1 MRKHLCAINMSD
13 NQTDAWKDDK
23 EINFMKEEPILH
35 IEIFMVCIYIFYMKL
50 FNCIV
55 YCMAEQLFRCRTACC
70 IYNLGQKRKPCWQNT
85 AYHVW
90 CYNLLFISYWFL
102 SPRKYRELRLNLNH
116 YFLRLKTH
124 LVNDTQNFASYT
136 LFYVILYNT
145 NRFFLP
151 IYMYLYW
158 STLCKTL

>member
-1 MRKHLCAINMSD
+1 MWVHFRSRIDPQKFWLWLYRDRDTQNYVTQKMRKHLCAINMND

-102 SPRKYRELRLNLNH
+102 SQENLGNC
-116 YFLRLKTH
+116 
-124 LVNDTQNFASYT
+124 VW
-136 LFYVILYNT
+136 I
-145 NRFFLP
+145 
-151 IYMYLYW
+151 
-158 STLCKTL
+158 